1 MNMRNAFSLSAAF
14 VTFAAATV
22 AWAQPAVD
30 QSAKVAPGGLYE
42 IVQNGTNNELYV
54 AAVGPRGETKGAI
67 VRLDGTTLKPKGSI
81 DVSTSPLYGLAIN
94 QTTQTLYGT
103 DTRNGS
109 VSAVDIAT
117 GKIIGTV
124 QVGEKAHV
132 RQIAVDEG
140 SNKVYVTVV
149 GAMRGSDTPSE
160 IWVVDG
166 KTNKLDRV
174 LSVPGISLTG
184 LALDPANKQIFS
196 TGMTS
201 NDVIVLDSES
211 GAVKSRWPSG
221 GDNAINVAFDSAGQR
236 LFVANQGNG
245 VLGVLNAKDGTL
257 IKAIPTGEGALSVA
271 YNGAVGQIYV
281 ANRRAGT
288 LSVIDAKSYE
298 KLADLETGTFP
309 QTIAINRADNSVYV
323 TNKAR
328 GLPRD
333 AAPGTPPVDDPKG
346 DTVTR
351 ITP

>member
-1 MNMRNAFSLSAAF
+1 MNLRNGFKLTTALAMLASAA
-14 VTFAAATV
+14 V
-22 AWAQPAVD
+22 AWAQPTVNR
-30 QSAKVAPGGLYE
+30 SVKVAPGGLYE
-42 IVQNGTNNELYV
+42 IVQNSTNNELYI
-54 AAVGPRGETKGAI
+54 AAVGPRGETRGAV
-67 VRLDGTTLKPKGSI
+67 VRLDGATLQPKGTI

-94 QTTQTLYGT
+94 QKTQTLYGT

-109 VSAVDIAT
+109 VSAIDLAT
-117 GKIIGTV
+117 GKVVGTV

-140 SNKVYVTVV
+140 ANKIYVTVV
-149 GAMRGSDTPSE
+149 GAMRGSDTPSA
-160 IWVVDG
+160 IWVIDG
-166 KTNKLDRV
+166 KSNTIDRV
-174 LSVPGISLTG
+174 LNVPGISLTG
-184 LALDPANKQIFS
+184 LALDPANKRIFS
-196 TGMTS
+196 TGMDS
-201 NDVIVLDSES
+201 NDVIVLDIES
-211 GAVKSRWPSG
+211 GAVKSRWASG
-221 GDNAINVAFDSAGQR
+221 GENAINVAYDGATQR

-245 VLGVLNAKDGTL
+245 VLGVVNAKDGSL

-271 YNGAVGQIYV
+271 YNPAVGQIYV

-288 LSVIDAKSYE
+288 VSVVDAKSYA

-309 QTIAINRADNSVYV
+309 QTITINRADNSVYV

-346 DTVTR
+346 DTVSR